1 MYYIE
6 NDFRNNNDF
15 SSLEK
20 LINLYYDLELPESAI
35 GILKMAQLKEG
46 LMNEDD
52 WYLKLHQWKEA
63 LEVIQK
69 KMKNNENND
78 FDLNKESDK
87 DLLNKKVTCLDGL
100 SDWENLLSLGEEIEN
115 KNPNNQILS
124 IKMAPTLA
132 KASLNLKEWDKL
144 KHYTEKIKPEED
156 EEVYEKNFFK
166 AVISIKEEDYQNAQE
181 YINCAREAI
190 NDKIKNLLTE
200 SYQRAYKL
208 LLANA
213 NLFELEEIISL
224 YNKNN
229 ENLFEENK
237 KKMKKK
243 WDERLEI
250 IDEDI
255 KTYERILAIRG
266 LVFSVEED
274 YNTYLKLAKI
284 CRKKDMFTTCMI
296 VLNRLSKSLI
306 NCGFD
311 EKVKV
316 ELSISKCLNE
326 NNSLLNN

>member
-1 MYYIE
+1 MLNSEQKSTLISYLHIALESNKTPNEILLTILNLSEFIEREEHHHIEFLNFEKLGQVADICKAYAKALYYIE

-63 LEVIQK
+63 LEVIEK
-69 KMKNNENND
+69 KMKNNKNND

-144 KHYTEKIKPEED
+144 KHYTEKIKPEVD
-156 EEVYEKNFFK
+156 EEIYEKNFFK
-166 AVISIKEEDYQNAQE
+166 AVISIKEEDYQNAKE

-200 SYQRAYKL
+200 SYERAYKL

-213 NLFELEEIISL
+213 NLFDLEEIISL
-224 YNKNN
+224 YNDPR
-229 ENLFEENK
+229 EDLFEENK
-237 KKMKKK
+237 KKNEKKM
-243 WDERLEI
+243 
-250 IDEDI
+250 
-255 KTYERILAIRG
+255 G
-266 LVFSVEED
+266 
-274 YNTYLKLAKI
+274 
-284 CRKKDMFTTCMI
+284 
-296 VLNRLSKSLI
+296 
-306 NCGFD
+306 
-311 EKVKV
+311 
-316 ELSISKCLNE
+316 
-326 NNSLLNN
+326 